1 MQRITQ
7 PTSRLFFLFAMCLP
21 LRRAGSSR
29 LVCVH
34 TAQSA
39 EFERSPQTLKTGQAR
54 MSVLAPLA
62 AAPSSAECV
71 VSPPAPDN
79 PEPAQQPPP
88 RDGDAPTSSP
98 RRRRTSRGLEI
109 LAAGVEVPAKATAT
123 AVKHGCEVTAKTV
136 KGGAEKG
143 ATTVKN
149 GVASA
154 QAVVAAVR
162 LLQARSRRTPSPP
175 NLPRGP
181 G

>member
-1 MQRITQ
+1 
-7 PTSRLFFLFAMCLP
+7 
-21 LRRAGSSR
+21 
-29 LVCVH
+29 
-34 TAQSA
+34 
-39 EFERSPQTLKTGQAR
+39 
-54 MSVLAPLA
+54 MSVL

-79 PEPAQQPPP
+79 PKPAQQPPSP
-88 RDGDAPTSSP
+88 RDSDAPTSSP
-98 RRRRTSRGLEI
+98 RRRRTSRGFEI
-109 LAAGVEVPAKATAT
+109 LAKTGNVVEVPAKATAT

>member
-1 MQRITQ
+1 M
-7 PTSRLFFLFAMCLP
+7 
-21 LRRAGSSR
+21 
-29 LVCVH
+29 
-34 TAQSA
+34 
-39 EFERSPQTLKTGQAR
+39 
-54 MSVLAPLA
+54 
-62 AAPSSAECV
+62 
-71 VSPPAPDN
+71 
-79 PEPAQQPPP
+79 
-88 RDGDAPTSSP
+88 
-98 RRRRTSRGLEI
+98 EI

>member
-1 MQRITQ
+1 
-7 PTSRLFFLFAMCLP
+7 
-21 LRRAGSSR
+21 
-29 LVCVH
+29 
-34 TAQSA
+34 
-39 EFERSPQTLKTGQAR
+39 
-54 MSVLAPLA
+54 MSVLA

-79 PEPAQQPPP
+79 PEPAQQPP
-88 RDGDAPTSSP
+88 RDSDAPTSSP

-162 LLQARSRRTPSPP
+162 LLQAVRLDGNEGMTARGRRNST
-175 NLPRGP
+175 GA
-181 G
+181 